1 MTDKYLLVKVYD
13 DWADEISTEGFFTTT
28 QEELDE
34 TYEAIKEY
42 FKENNSLTYY
52 IGTNEE
58 ITHESYE
65 DVVGCFRTQ
74 EITKQEYT
82 TLKKLFHGSFGIV
95 NILDQI

>member
-42 FKENNSLTYY
+42 FKNPNKTKYEANIRNFNLSRYRFSEIEN
-52 IGTNEE
+52 
-58 ITHESYE
+58 
-65 DVVGCFRTQ
+65 Q
-74 EITKQEYT
+74 
-82 TLKKLFHGSFGIV
+82 
-95 NILDQI
+95 